1 MEFQKLNTSIGEIDD
16 DTSNEKT
23 EVDLKDV
30 SYSARLTAIETL
42 MIEYYIKIFTKQLE
56 NNTCEEPILTE
67 LYKKS
72 IENEK

>member
-1 MEFQKLNTSIGEIDD
+1 MEFQKLNTSIEEIREDD
-16 DTSNEKT
+16 NDEKT

-30 SYSARLTAIETL
+30 SYSARITAIENL
-42 MIEYYIKIFTKQLE
+42 MIEYYIKIFIKQLE
-56 NNTCEEPILTE
+56 NNTCEESILTE

>member
-16 DTSNEKT
+16 DTSNEKP

-30 SYSARLTAIETL
+30 RYSARITAIENL

-56 NNTCEEPILTE
+56 NNTCEEPILAE
-67 LYKKS
+67 IYKKS

>member
-1 MEFQKLNTSIGEIDD
+1 MEFQKLNTSIEEIKKDAN
-16 DTSNEKT
+16 NEKI
-23 EVDLKDV
+23 EVDLNDV
-30 SYSARLTAIETL
+30 SYSARITAIENL

-72 IENEK
+72 IEK